1 MIEKLNDTILF
12 SVSPLTSNMIS
23 VTTMLP
29 LSNHTAPEPAGNK
42 NDEKKEIEMKL
53 PFEKWILPPQPEGYI
68 QFLYNDPF

>member
-1 MIEKLNDTILF
+1 
-12 SVSPLTSNMIS
+12 MIS